1 MAAESS
7 TAVAAAA
14 GPQVSEEL
22 QRVHDGKLSVDEYLE
37 LQVDRAVSH
46 LQSKVSGRRLE
57 LIKGVMREQ
66 ISSSPAL
73 IELMRRMG
81 APLPSSDGA

>member
-14 GPQVSEEL
+14 GPQLSEEL
-22 QRVHDGKLSVDEYLE
+22 QRVHDGKLSVDAYLE

-46 LQSKVSGRRLE
+46 LESKVSTRRLE

-73 IELMRRMG
+73 VELLRRMG
-81 APLPSSDGA
+81 VPVPSRDGA